1 MRVRERDARWRR
13 RRRRR
18 RRRIRR
24 ERWYRLEG
32 AGEWCAEST
41 RTSSKLSAYGAWG
54 A

>member
-13 RRRRR
+13 RRRR
-18 RRRIRR
+18 IRR
-24 ERWYRLEG
+24 ERWYRLERLEG